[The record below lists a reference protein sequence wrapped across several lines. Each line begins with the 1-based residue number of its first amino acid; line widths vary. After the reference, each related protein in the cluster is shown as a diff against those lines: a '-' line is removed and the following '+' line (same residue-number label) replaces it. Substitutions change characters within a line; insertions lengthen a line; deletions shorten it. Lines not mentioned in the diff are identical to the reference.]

1 MCSTLTLYLNLH
13 LSSCHKHTKIS
24 AARKKITEET
34 VGQQQVQIRTFL
46 SHCQNKEA
54 LFFKLFSPLL
64 KLISQVVLK
73 TEFLLNL
80 KCISTKQVKMVNSGL
95 FWRTKGERIKL
106 KEHHPHTGTEI

>member
-1 MCSTLTLYLNLH
+1 MSSSLTLYLNLH

-54 LFFKLFSPLL
+54 LFF
-64 KLISQVVLK
+64 
-73 TEFLLNL
+73 
-80 KCISTKQVKMVNSGL
+80 
-95 FWRTKGERIKL
+95 
-106 KEHHPHTGTEI
+106 